1 MRIIFSTYIEF
12 EDSEFNDDEDLKKN
26 LKNKNLF
33 KKNYQFLI
41 EQHEKYAD
49 HLKIKYKL
57 FVDDDNWKNYKM
69 NNYSKFL
76 DKKIF
81 NIVGKCADKLNYETY
96 VVGGW
101 VRDLLMGRIKK
112 NTRPD
117 N

>member
-1 MRIIFSTYIEF
+1 
-12 EDSEFNDDEDLKKN
+12 
-26 LKNKNLF
+26 
-33 KKNYQFLI
+33 
-41 EQHEKYAD
+41 
-49 HLKIKYKL
+49 
-57 FVDDDNWKNYKM
+57 M

-112 NTRPD
+112 KY
-117 N
+117 